1 MYLVDPKKNV
11 QFLPEKNIIK
21 SSEFA
26 ALVKASGILKA
37 AKDESKST
45 VDAANA
51 EAERILEESKQA
63 YEDERQRGYTEG
75 LEQGKQEMA
84 EEMMDLVAKSAENFN
99 RFQENVIGIVT
110 RAVRRVIGEINAS
123 DRIQKIVENAL
134 LIIRN
139 EKQATLR
146 VHPSQAAEVRKTVAS
161 FAKENEGTGLI
172 EVVADPRLTED
183 SCVLETEVGVIDASL
198 ETQLKAIEKSIQK
211 TLS

>member
-45 VDAANA
+45 VDAANV
-51 EAERILEESKQA
+51 EAGRILEESKQA
-63 YEDERQRGYTEG
+63 YEDERERGYKDG

-84 EEMMDLVAKSAENFN
+84 EEMMDLVAKSAESFN

-110 RAVRRVIGEINAS
+110 RAVRRVIGEINATE
-123 DRIQKIVENAL
+123 RIQKIVENAL

-146 VHPSQAAEVRKTVAS
+146 VHPSQAAEVRKTVDS
-161 FAKENEGTGLI
+161 FVKGNEATGLI
-172 EVVADPRLTED
+172 EVVADPRLPED